1 VFYHTFVLETYVFFL
16 LPQKYH
22 HNNTLR
28 YTVPVLFDELCFV
41 APIAQQ
47 MSQWRAVFT
56 AFDIRLW
63 YCLAATFVVAL
74 GTWTLIKR
82 TTDRPLN
89 IDTLA
94 LQLFQMFLMVPLNR
108 LPNNV
113 PERLMIV
120 STVLFG
126 FITATS
132 LQAVM
137 VKYLSYPKYERNMA
151 TPQDVYDSGMPIIVA
166 SNNLIMMFGS
176 DEESLFVKLS
186 DRFSISK
193 SIDILMEVAQK
204 RVTEY

>member
-1 VFYHTFVLETYVFFL
+1 
-16 LPQKYH
+16 
-22 HNNTLR
+22 
-28 YTVPVLFDELCFV
+28 
-41 APIAQQ
+41 

-74 GTWTLIKR
+74 STWTLIKR

-94 LQLFQMFLMVPLNR
+94 LYLFQMFLMVPLNQ

-113 PERLMIV
+113 PERLMVV
-120 STVLFG
+120 SIVLFG

-137 VKYLSYPKYERNMA
+137 VKYLSYPMYERNMA
-151 TPQDVYDSGMPIIVA
+151 TPQDVYDSGMPILVA
-166 SNNLIMMFGS
+166 SNNLILMFGS

-204 RVTEY
+204 RVIEY